1 MVQEAKLKSFLSR
14 RSLAMLLAGSTWSIT
29 TFGHMFVAFLLASVL
44 TREFGFLWPFIWA
57 GVLCLLVIFQAIF
70 SRIHVNTSEETLE
83 EVRRVLIQFTIS
95 SYLVGISWAT
105 VGLLLFPIQYPELQL
120 FLAFVMGGISLVAV
134 GTLHVYL
141 PACYGSM
148 GFAVPALGIRYI
160 IEGLYIE
167 ATLVVLY
174 TFVLIRFANML
185 SKFSHGTSVLQYER
199 DILLDQLESRASEL
213 EVARRLADEANLSK
227 SRFLAQASHD
237 LRQPL
242 HAMGLFIET
251 ISDHKLD
258 AKVARVVKRV
268 RQSLGGL
275 SKLFDTLLDVT
286 LLDTGKTQPR
296 PVDFETNEFFAQ
308 LARDYGP
315 IALDN
320 RVDIRFM
327 QTHINLH
334 ADPILLRRM
343 VQNLVSNAI
352 RHSANG
358 RVLVGLRPYGGRYA
372 IDVVDNGTG
381 IKAEDQK
388 RIFDE
393 FVRLR
398 QERLPLI
405 SSTQPG
411 LGLGLS
417 IVYRIAT
424 MLGLDILVASE
435 IGKGSRF
442 RISGLEPA
450 LGAGVPLMIEDAQPP
465 PSEDLLASA
474 NILVIDDD
482 PEILEATGALLSKW
496 GCNIQLHQH
505 ASDLFQ
511 PADLILCD
519 FELDDDTTGIDV
531 VRQCRKQWGQLPA
544 VIISGNSSEQ
554 VKRLIQE
561 EGLALLHKPVRPAQ
575 LRSALLQAL
584 TAKS

>member
-1 MVQEAKLKSFLSR
+1 VIIQEAELNNFLSR
-14 RSLAMLLAGSTWSIT
+14 RSLAMIVAGSHWSIT
-29 TFGHMFVAFLLASVL
+29 TFGHMFVALLLASVL
-44 TREFGFLWPFIWA
+44 TREFGLLWPYIWA
-57 GVLCLLVIFQAIF
+57 GLLCLLITFQAFF
-70 SRIHVNTSEETLE
+70 SRIHINSARESLE
-83 EVRRVLIQFTIS
+83 KVSRVLTQFTVS

-134 GTLHVYL
+134 GTQHIYL

-148 GFAVPALGIRYI
+148 GFAVPVLGIRYV

-174 TFVLIRFANML
+174 TIVLIRLANML
-185 SKFSHGTSVLQYER
+185 SRFSHRTIVLQYER
-199 DILLDQLESRASEL
+199 DILLDQLGARASEL
-213 EVARRLADEANLSK
+213 EAAKRSADEANLSK

-258 AKVARVVKRV
+258 DKVAKVVQRV
-268 RQSLGGL
+268 RQSLDGL

-296 PVDFETNEFFAQ
+296 PVDFEINEFFAQ
-308 LARDYGP
+308 LARDYEP
-315 IALDN
+315 IAKDN
-320 RVDIRFM
+320 RVKLKFM
-327 QTHINLH
+327 QSHINLR
-334 ADPILLRRM
+334 ADPILLRRL

-352 RHSANG
+352 RHSARG
-358 RVLVGLRPYGGRYA
+358 RVLVGLRPFRGRYA
-372 IDVVDNGTG
+372 IDVVDNGSG
-381 IKAEDQK
+381 IKEEDQE
-388 RIFDE
+388 RIFEE

-398 QERLPLI
+398 QERLSI
-405 SSTQPG
+405 HSSTQPG

-424 MLGLDILVASE
+424 MLDLEVMVSSR

-442 RISGLEPA
+442 RISGLDPA
-450 LGAGVPLMIEDAQPP
+450 LGLPHTITNTQTFRPD
-465 PSEDLLASA
+465 DLLASA

-482 PEILEATGALLSKW
+482 PEVLEATGALLSKW
-496 GCNIQLHQH
+496 GCNIQLHLR
-505 ASDLFQ
+505 ANDLFQ
-511 PADLILCD
+511 PADLIVCD
-519 FELDDDTTGIDV
+519 FELDENVTGIDV
-531 VRQCRKQWGQLPA
+531 VRQCRQKWGQIPA

-554 VKRLIQE
+554 VKSLTRD

-584 TAKS
+584 TAKN